1 MRLTAPSAG
10 AENSALAGIY
20 CPDQNSPGRTGIPHF
35 IGFPGMARG
44 LL

>member
-1 MRLTAPSAG
+1 MRLTAPSEG

-20 CPDQNSPGRTGIPHF
+20 CPDQSSPGCTGIPHF
-35 IGFPGMARG
+35 IGFLGMARG